1 MRRRLGI
8 GIIGAG
14 MIANSHAKIYSQIKG
29 VKVIAVADIDE
40 GKAKAFAKEHK
51 VKYTFRDWRDLLSMD
66 EVDAVS
72 ICLPV
77 YLHAPA
83 TVDSLRAGKHVL
95 CEKPMARNA
104 SEAEEMVEEAKRSG
118 KKLMVY
124 YRSRFSP
131 EARRAKEVIDSGELG
146 RIYFV
151 RCIGHRWRGRPGFD
165 EGMKAFGSWFMK
177 KELAGGGTMMD
188 LGGYSID
195 LVLGLLGFP
204 EVDSVS
210 CSMYQE
216 IDKEKAIAAGVD
228 VEELAVGYIRL
239 RDGGAIWIESSFAV
253 NVPDPGGVF
262 FFGSKAG
269 MRLSPLTIYKDRDGK
284 PEEVLVDIPKDRK
297 AAGYWN
303 PQEHFVD
310 CILQDKPIQIS
321 SGEEALV
328 VTRIQEAMY
337 RSAELGG
344 EVRL

>member
-118 KKLMVY
+118 KKLMVITGAG
-124 YRSRFSP
+124 S
-131 EARRAKEVIDSGELG
+131 ARRQ
-146 RIYFV
+146 
-151 RCIGHRWRGRPGFD
+151 
-165 EGMKAFGSWFMK
+165 
-177 KELAGGGTMMD
+177 GG
-188 LGGYSID
+188 
-195 LVLGLLGFP
+195 
-204 EVDSVS
+204 
-210 CSMYQE
+210 
-216 IDKEKAIAAGVD
+216 
-228 VEELAVGYIRL
+228 L
-239 RDGGAIWIESSFAV
+239 R
-253 NVPDPGGVF
+253 
-262 FFGSKAG
+262 
-269 MRLSPLTIYKDRDGK
+269 R
-284 PEEVLVDIPKDRK
+284 
-297 AAGYWN
+297 
-303 PQEHFVD
+303 
-310 CILQDKPIQIS
+310 
-321 SGEEALV
+321 
-328 VTRIQEAMY
+328 
-337 RSAELGG
+337 
-344 EVRL
+344 

>member
-1 MRRRLGI
+1 
-8 GIIGAG
+8 
-14 MIANSHAKIYSQIKG
+14 
-29 VKVIAVADIDE
+29 
-40 GKAKAFAKEHK
+40 
-51 VKYTFRDWRDLLSMD
+51 
-66 EVDAVS
+66 
-72 ICLPV
+72 
-77 YLHAPA
+77 
-83 TVDSLRAGKHVL
+83 
-95 CEKPMARNA
+95 
-104 SEAEEMVEEAKRSG
+104 
-118 KKLMVY
+118 
-124 YRSRFSP
+124 
-131 EARRAKEVIDSGELG
+131 
-146 RIYFV
+146 
-151 RCIGHRWRGRPGFD
+151 
-165 EGMKAFGSWFMK
+165 
-177 KELAGGGTMMD
+177 
-188 LGGYSID
+188 
-195 LVLGLLGFP
+195 
-204 EVDSVS
+204 
-210 CSMYQE
+210 MYQE

-239 RDGGAIWIESSFAV
+239 KDGGAIWIESSFAV